1 MAPPK
6 KEIDE
11 EQVRGLASI
20 MCTNEEIAMILRCS
34 SDTLT
39 RRFAEAINE
48 GRNHATASLK
58 RKLFEKAREGH
69 FGALVWLTKNYCGM
83 SDHFKGVIETPLP
96 PGQESKLDAALEAV
110 NALVQS
116 VKEFK
121 EAPTPPSTTML
132 RLQKDAGVIN

>member
-6 KEIDE
+6 LEINE

-20 MCTNEEIAMILRCS
+20 MCTNEEMALILGCS
-34 SDTLT
+34 ADTLE
-39 RRFAEAINE
+39 RRYAGAIRE
-48 GRNHATASLK
+48 GRSHATASLK
-58 RKLFEKAREGH
+58 RRLFEMAKTGH